1 MKILENIVYAIK
13 EIGKVSKKIFFILM
27 FLSIFSAIRT
37 VINLSLIKYIVE
49 YAISENFVY
58 KLLLLW
64 LTGYLLINLVFK
76 IVLNIIV
83 NQFIFKFETKLK
95 TYTST
100 KIYNKILTLDLINY
114 DNFDFYNKL
123 NRAINEGNTRY
134 FILYTQLLAF
144 LINLITFGITFIVY
158 KDPVII
164 ILSGVS
170 AVNYLLYYF
179 HRNKKQY
186 NFNKREEPY
195 DRFKDY
201 LNRIFYQREYAEELY
216 TTESIKDRLLLKFD
230 VETKKYINKYKKY
243 LTGYMGETAFMVSV
257 SGLLVW
263 MAEINISI
271 QIINGKMSI
280 GNFLVMLNIVSVMS
294 EQLINFFKIIPDI
307 YQSGLYINDIKE
319 ILQAPSNFSEDGV
332 ICKGF
337 ENVELKNVYFKYN
350 SQDSFVLHEINITI
364 NKNEIIAFAG
374 LNGVGKSTI
383 VDILTGLILP
393 NQGRVMLNG
402 IPYEQYKISSVR
414 QLFGAVFQDFQ
425 IYEISIAENI
435 LMKKIASAEDVAT
448 VEKALKYVG
457 LYDKVQKFDNGIYAS
472 VFNGGDAGF
481 SGGEIQKIA
490 IARAYASN
498 APVLIFDEPTSNLD
512 VYATKSFYD
521 AILGLKQLGKTI
533 IFTTH
538 KLYYTSCADIIFYI
552 EHGTVVERGNHNE
565 LMSFNGNYAALFKM
579 QSHELGNGD
588 KNEI

>member
-64 LTGYLLINLVFK
+64 LTGYLLLNLVFK

-216 TTESIKDRLLLKFD
+216 TTESIKDRLLLK
-230 VETKKYINKYKKY
+230 YI
-243 LTGYMGETAFMVSV
+243 
-257 SGLLVW
+257 
-263 MAEINISI
+263 I
-271 QIINGKMSI
+271 
-280 GNFLVMLNIVSVMS
+280 
-294 EQLINFFKIIPDI
+294 
-307 YQSGLYINDIKE
+307 
-319 ILQAPSNFSEDGV
+319 
-332 ICKGF
+332 
-337 ENVELKNVYFKYN
+337 
-350 SQDSFVLHEINITI
+350 
-364 NKNEIIAFAG
+364 
-374 LNGVGKSTI
+374 
-383 VDILTGLILP
+383 
-393 NQGRVMLNG
+393 
-402 IPYEQYKISSVR
+402 
-414 QLFGAVFQDFQ
+414 
-425 IYEISIAENI
+425 
-435 LMKKIASAEDVAT
+435 
-448 VEKALKYVG
+448 
-457 LYDKVQKFDNGIYAS
+457 
-472 VFNGGDAGF
+472 
-481 SGGEIQKIA
+481 
-490 IARAYASN
+490 
-498 APVLIFDEPTSNLD
+498 
-512 VYATKSFYD
+512 
-521 AILGLKQLGKTI
+521 
-533 IFTTH
+533 
-538 KLYYTSCADIIFYI
+538 
-552 EHGTVVERGNHNE
+552 
-565 LMSFNGNYAALFKM
+565 
-579 QSHELGNGD
+579 
-588 KNEI
+588 